1 MKFWRRFLLCS
12 SQRNTE
18 GRMRTDGTGK
28 RDNFLKSL
36 FRRNQKNPKGTTN
49 GAGVKIDI
57 PPTFGLTFEENL
69 QQGHLFQAGKQLI
82 QQEEHLFGREI
93 GKEEKESGENKEK
106 LKRDYESLLKKVWLS
121 VDSSLSAGA
130 EELEGLK
137 SAVSCIQQEEE
148 QDRRWGK
155 KPETQAPEWR
165 PRQCRQMHDARLEKM
180 VEKRM
185 EEPNVIVEG
194 NMSSLKRDICKM
206 GKQMKEDLLKV
217 ARELQNCYP
226 EEFDICSVYAGL
238 YHQAFSQRLTEIAD
252 YELVVDD
259 CIYLLTWVN
268 NYYPNDILK
277 SKELKGKINCK
288 SLGDLLP
295 VAVARVLEE
304 QYLSDQETQVKKFVS
319 TALRKQEEA
328 WLSGAQPELIEGHY
342 SPISIDVIQCVDS
355 AMKHARNV
363 LGEVD
368 KAQPIMCQLTDF
380 LRSYK
385 KSLEDFLKGKHGNTK
400 AVIKANLASLEQFE
414 TYIVTERDVFT
425 EEMRTCCLSL
435 VNAMKDCGYQ
445 YLSKI
450 IHADMKVWYRKLGTQ
465 SWLTE
470 NSIVMNGLLEALMGH
485 IEKCSDLKTS
495 CFEEF
500 VGRLHGDVMV
510 EYVYRLLKKKLRL
523 KDQGQQEAAARLLCE
538 DSKALHALFT
548 EKGSKEEWLSEILP
562 NIAEVLKTQDPSM
575 IQLDI
580 VNLAQYC
587 PDLSDCHISDLLHL
601 KTNLPI
607 SDIKMIKESLSEI
620 RNSVISQNTRPFF
633 SRVHRQD
640 RGMIFAKMVKW

>member
-1 MKFWRRFLLCS
+1 M
-12 SQRNTE
+12 RNTGGNE
-18 GRMRTDGTGK
+18 PAGADLPDKQPAGSSK
-28 RDNFLKSL
+28 FS
-36 FRRNQKNPKGTTN
+36 FKNPKIKLPSFRRSLPK
-49 GAGVKIDI
+49 VV
-57 PPTFGLTFEENL
+57 LTFEENL
-69 QQGHLFQAGKQLI
+69 RQGRLFQAGKQLI

-106 LKRDYESLLKKVWLS
+106 LKRDYESLLKKLWQS

-165 PRQCRQMHDARLEKM
+165 PRQCRQMHDAQLEKM

-185 EEPNVIVEG
+185 EEPNMIVEG

-252 YELVVDD
+252 YGLVVDD

-268 NYYPNDILK
+268 NYYPK
-277 SKELKGKINCK
+277 
-288 SLGDLLP
+288 
-295 VAVARVLEE
+295 
-304 QYLSDQETQVKKFVS
+304 
-319 TALRKQEEA
+319 
-328 WLSGAQPELIEGHY
+328 
-342 SPISIDVIQCVDS
+342 
-355 AMKHARNV
+355 
-363 LGEVD
+363 
-368 KAQPIMCQLTDF
+368 
-380 LRSYK
+380 
-385 KSLEDFLKGKHGNTK
+385 
-400 AVIKANLASLEQFE
+400 

-425 EEMRTCCLSL
+425 EEMRCCLSL

-450 IHADMKVWYRKLGTQ
+450 IHEDMKVRYGKLGTQ

-470 NSIVMNGLLEALMGH
+470 NSVVMKGLLEGLTGH

-548 EKGSKEEWLSEILP
+548 EKGSKEEWLSDILP
-562 NIAEVLKTQDPSM
+562 KMSEVLKTQDPSM
-575 IQLDI
+575 IQLEI
-580 VNLAQYC
+580 ITLAWDY
-587 PDLSDCHISDLLHL
+587 PDLSDCHVSDLLHL
-601 KTNLPI
+601 KMNLPI
-607 SDIKMIKESLSEI
+607 SDIKMIKESLSEN
-620 RNSVISQNTRPFF
+620 RNSVNSQNTRTFF

-640 RGMIFAKMVKW
+640 HASRFSKMMRLPH

>member
-1 MKFWRRFLLCS
+1 M
-12 SQRNTE
+12 QT
-18 GRMRTDGTGK
+18 
-28 RDNFLKSL
+28 
-36 FRRNQKNPKGTTN
+36 
-49 GAGVKIDI
+49 DI
-57 PPTFGLTFEENL
+57 PPAFGLPKVVLTFEENL

-130 EELEGLK
+130 EEVEGLK

-185 EEPNVIVEG
+185 EEPNGVIVEG

-238 YHQAFSQRLTEIAD
+238 YHQAFSKRLTEIAKS
-252 YELVVDD
+252 ELDVED
-259 CIYLLTWVN
+259 CAYLMSWVN
-268 NYYPNDILK
+268 NYYPNDILNHT
-277 SKELKGKINCK
+277 ELKENIHCK

-295 VAVARVLEE
+295 VEVARGLEE
-304 QYLSDQETQVKKFVS
+304 QYLSDQETKVKTSIS
-319 TALRKQEEA
+319 TALRTQEEA
-328 WLSGAQPELIEGHY
+328 WLSGAQPELIEGHPG
-342 SPISIDVIQCVDS
+342 PISNYVVQCVDR
-355 AMKHARNV
+355 AGKDARNV
-363 LGEVD
+363 LGEAH
-368 KAQPIMCQLTDF
+368 KAQPIMCQLTNF
-380 LRSYK
+380 LQSYK
-385 KSLEDFLKGKHGNTK
+385 KSQEDFLKGKRGNIK
-400 AVIKANLASLEQFE
+400 AVTKANLASLAQFE

-425 EEMRTCCLSL
+425 EKTRTCCLSL
-435 VNAMKDCGYQ
+435 VEDMKDCGYQ

-450 IHADMKVWYRKLGTQ
+450 IHADMKVRYRKLGTQ

-470 NSIVMNGLLEALMGH
+470 NSVVMSGLLEGLTGH

-548 EKGSKEEWLSEILP
+548 EKGSKEEWLSDILP
-562 NIAEVLKTQDPSM
+562 KMSEVLKTQDPSM
-575 IQLDI
+575 IQLEI
-580 VNLAQYC
+580 ITLARDY
-587 PDLSDCHISDLLHL
+587 PDLSDCHVSDLLHL
-601 KTNLPI
+601 KMNLPI
-607 SDIKMIKESLSEI
+607 SDIKMIKESLSEN
-620 RNSVISQNTRPFF
+620 RNSVSSQNTRTFF

-640 RGMIFAKMVKW
+640 HASRFSKMMRLPH